1 MLFESL
7 NRQFLDFKQRKDYL
21 HIIVLLLNVTE
32 NKGTQSTGTF
42 F

>member
-7 NRQFLDFKQRKDYL
+7 DPQFLEFKQRKDYL
-21 HIIVLLLNVTE
+21 DIIILLLNVTE
-32 NKGTQSTGTF
+32 NKCTQSTGTF